1 MTTDDLSPRPCWL
14 SATLGHCAAVQGVL
28 TAGMVVAQAGAG
40 PRKDDHMPT
49 FDENTAQCLVY
60 SYKDGLLSKIA
71 HDLKHRATKFVLRVD
86 EQSLMIEAVIDARSL
101 RVESVMKEGVESDG
115 GLSTD
120 DKKKIESQVVEDVLH
135 ADEHPLIRFRSTE
148 VAPGPDGL
156 QIQGT
161 LELNNCTNVVSTV
174 AKRVNGHYQA
184 DLTIHQPSFGI
195 KPFSAMM
202 GTLKI
207 KPDVVVRMVVPAP

>member
-1 MTTDDLSPRPCWL
+1 
-14 SATLGHCAAVQGVL
+14 
-28 TAGMVVAQAGAG
+28 
-40 PRKDDHMPT
+40 MPT
-49 FDENTAQCLVY
+49 YDENTAQCLVY

-86 EQSLMIEAVIDARSL
+86 EQTLMIEAVIDARSL
-101 RVESVMKEGVESDG
+101 RVESVMKEGVEAES

-120 DKKKIESQVVEDVLH
+120 DKKKIESQVVQDVLH

-148 VAPGPDGL
+148 VAAGPDGL
-156 QIQGT
+156 NIQGT
-161 LELNNCTNVVSTV
+161 LELNNCTNMVTTT
-174 AKRVNGHYQA
+174 AKRVNGHYEA
-184 DLTIHQPSFGI
+184 DLLIHQPAFGI

-207 KPDVVVRMVVPAP
+207 KPDVMVRMVVPAP